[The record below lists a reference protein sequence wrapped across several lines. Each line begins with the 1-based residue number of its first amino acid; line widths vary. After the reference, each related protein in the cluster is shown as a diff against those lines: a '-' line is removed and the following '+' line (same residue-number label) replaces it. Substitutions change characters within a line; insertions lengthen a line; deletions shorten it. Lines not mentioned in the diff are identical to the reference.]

1 MALTIRNKEVERL
14 AEEVE
19 RLAEE
24 VARLAGE
31 TKTEAVRKALEMRLR
46 KQSFDRVI
54 RFLEEEV
61 WPQIPPELLGKGIS
75 KEEEE
80 EILGYGKEGY

>member
-1 MALTIRNKEVERL
+1 MALTVRNK
-14 AEEVE
+14 EVE

-31 TKTEAVRKALEMRLR
+31 SKTEAIRKALEIRLKLLLKGKR
-46 KQSFDRVI
+46 GFDRVL

-61 WPQIPPELLGKGIS
+61 WTQIPPELLGKGIS

-80 EILGYGKEGY
+80 AILGYGREGY

>member
-1 MALTIRNKEVERL
+1 MERQ
-14 AEEVE
+14 
-19 RLAEE
+19 AEE

-46 KQSFDRVI
+46 ELQRKRSFDRVI

-61 WPQIPPELLGKGIS
+61 WPQIPPELFRKGLS

-80 EILGYGKEGY
+80 EILGYGKEGH

>member
-1 MALTIRNKEVERL
+1 
-14 AEEVE
+14 
-19 RLAEE
+19 
-24 VARLAGE
+24 
-31 TKTEAVRKALEMRLR
+31 MRLKLLKGKR
-46 KQSFDRVI
+46 GFDQVL

-80 EILGYGKEGY
+80 AVLGYGREGY

>member
-1 MALTIRNKEVERL
+1 MALTVRNK
-14 AEEVE
+14 EVE

-31 TKTEAVRKALEMRLR
+31 TKTEAIRKALEMRLKLLKGKR
-46 KQSFDRVI
+46 GFDRVL

-61 WPQIPPELLGKGIS
+61 WPQIPPEFLGKGIS

-80 EILGYGKEGY
+80 AVLGYVREGY

>member
-14 AEEVE
+14 AEEV
-19 RLAEE
+19 
-24 VARLAGE
+24 ARLAGE
-31 TKTEAVRKALEMRLR
+31 TKAEAVRKALEMRLRELQR

>member
-1 MALTIRNKEVERL
+1 MALTVRNK
-14 AEEVE
+14 EVE

-31 TKTEAVRKALEMRLR
+31 TKTEAIRKALEMRLR
-46 KQSFDRVI
+46 DLEKKRRFDRAL

-61 WPQIPPELLGKGIS
+61 WPEIPPKLRDKGIS
-75 KEEEE
+75 K
-80 EILGYGKEGY
+80 KEMDELWEG